1 VHCVKVV
8 EDVVVKKLTF
18 AISSPDEFLVCH
30 RPVALPRT
38 RLRELTTLP
47 GLLIV
52 EVYPLSIPLV
62 PANAFLNLDVEAKYG
77 A

>member
-1 VHCVKVV
+1 M
-8 EDVVVKKLTF
+8 
-18 AISSPDEFLVCH
+18 
-30 RPVALPRT
+30 ALPRT